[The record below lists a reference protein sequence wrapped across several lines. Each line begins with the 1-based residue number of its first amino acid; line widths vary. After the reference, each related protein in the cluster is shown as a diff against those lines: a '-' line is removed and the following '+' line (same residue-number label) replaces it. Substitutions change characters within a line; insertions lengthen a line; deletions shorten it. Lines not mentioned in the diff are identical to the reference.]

1 MNPFRMHGIDARF
14 SATGD
19 DASNASET
27 ELVIRDV
34 DSVETR
40 DEPGT
45 LEASVVSGD
54 ERLLTVESF
63 PNGRWMVSWPSLM
76 SVDIDEGLRKAAIRR
91 EADID
96 PEYESILLNPL
107 VGAVAM
113 LRGSLVLHASAV
125 ETDGV
130 ATLVVGHSGAGKTST
145 TAMLCAG
152 GARLISEDV
161 CALSTSAAGDTTVF
175 RGMTDLRLRQTSESL
190 INLFAHRPQRLSVD
204 GRCVVSPEAVSA
216 DEIPIGRIAVV
227 MLDRSATTCS
237 IQSVEAN
244 VALTSIMRSLRFPP
258 EARSSLLLRSFDGTA
273 DLVAKVE
280 VVTARIPWGM
290 PITADLA
297 SEVTGMVPARTR
309 K

>member
-1 MNPFRMHGIDARF
+1 MHGVDVRF

-19 DASNASET
+19 DAPITSET
-27 ELVIRDV
+27 DLVIRSADCA
-34 DSVETR
+34 
-40 DEPGT
+40 EPNPEDAT
-45 LEASVVSGD
+45 LEASVVSG
-54 ERLLTVESF
+54 EARLLTVESF
-63 PNGRWMVSWPSLM
+63 PSRRFRVSWPSLM
-76 SVDIDEGLRKAAIRR
+76 SVNIDKGLRTALIRR
-91 EADID
+91 EPNVD

-125 ETDGV
+125 ETNGV

-161 CALSTSAAGDTTVF
+161 CALSTSTEGGATVF

-204 GRCVVSPEAVSA
+204 DRCVVSPEAVSA
-216 DEIPIGRIAVV
+216 DEILVQRIAVV
-227 MLDRSATTCS
+227 MLDRGTTTCS
-237 IQSVEAN
+237 IQAVSPN
-244 VALTSIMRSLRFPP
+244 MALTAIMRSLRFPP
-258 EARSSLLLRSFDGTA
+258 EARSPLLPASFGA
-273 DLVAKVE
+273 VAELVSKVE
-280 VVTARIPWGM
+280 VFTAHVPWGV

-297 SEVTGMVPARTR
+297 GQVTDVVTARTR